1 MTHIALDDGFR
12 FGLGAFETIAVEEK
26 KPVFLDQHLR
36 RLEDALKQLNVIH
49 RDYKHDEVAAKI
61 RSLSSGSRWRRAVA
75 KVIVSERNIVF
86 SFRENPYQ
94 KELYEAGASL
104 TISNVMRNESSPLT
118 YLKTLNYG
126 DNYLEKART
135 KADGYDEVIFLN
147 TGRFLA
153 EGAVSNIFCVKDH
166 VIYTPAVS
174 CGLLNGIMRRH
185 VMNMT
190 TVKEAA
196 IMEEQI
202 YTFEEMFITNS
213 LMGIMPVKSINGH
226 DMKTMD
232 TARGLREK
240 YLAFLA
246 VIDRP
251 CPLV

>member
-36 RLEDALKQLNVIH
+36 RLEEALKQLNVIH
-49 RDYKHDEVAAKI
+49 RDYDHGEVAAKI
-61 RSLSSGSRWRRAVA
+61 RSLGSGSKWRRAAV
-75 KVIVSERNIVF
+75 KVIVSEKNLVF
-86 SFRENPYQ
+86 SLRENPYQ
-94 KELYEAGASL
+94 KESYEAGASL
-104 TISNVMRNESSPLT
+104 AISGVMRNESSPLT

-135 KADGYDEVIFLN
+135 KAEGYDEVIFLN
-147 TGRFLA
+147 TGRLLA
-153 EGAVSNIFCVKDH
+153 EGAVSNIFCVKDS
-166 VIYTPAVS
+166 VVYTPAIS
-174 CGLLNGIMRRH
+174 CGLLNGIMRQH

-190 TVKEAA
+190 PVKEGA
-196 IMEEQI
+196 IMEEQL
-202 YTFEEMFITNS
+202 YSCDELFITNS

-226 DMKTMD
+226 KMKTMD

-246 VIDRP
+246 AIDRP
-251 CPLV
+251 GSLI